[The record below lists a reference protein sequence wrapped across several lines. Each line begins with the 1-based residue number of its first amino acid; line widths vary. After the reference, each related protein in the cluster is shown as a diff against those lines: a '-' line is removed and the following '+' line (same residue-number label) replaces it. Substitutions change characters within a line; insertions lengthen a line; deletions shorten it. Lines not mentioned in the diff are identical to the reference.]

1 MGEMSMLEFKL
12 PWPGPKLSPNARI
25 HWAILA
31 KHKKKYRSACWL
43 TCLEQIRGKPIEIPE
58 GPLHLELE
66 FVPPNRRSYDRDNL
80 VARMKAGVDGLSDAL
95 KIDDKRFTTL
105 SARLDA
111 GQTGGFVR
119 VRISK
124 ETT

>member
-1 MGEMSMLEFKL
+1 MLEFEL

-25 HWAILA
+25 HWASLA
-31 KHKKKYRSACWL
+31 EHKKKYRSACWL
-43 TCLEQIRGKPIEIPE
+43 TCLEQIRGKAIEIPE

-66 FVPPNRRSYDRDNL
+66 FIPPNRRSYDRDNL
-80 VARMKAGVDGLSDAL
+80 VARMKAGIDGLADAL
-95 KIDDKRFTTL
+95 KVDDKRFTTL
-105 SARLDA
+105 SARMNA
-111 GQTGGFVR
+111 GQIGGLVR